1 MMPRIRLPLLLVL
14 LLAACTL
21 PPAPQI
27 RGDPPRARL
36 VVEQGADRPVPL
48 LLPAGLSAS
57 EARRVAAEL
66 ARGVPGLRPRLDP
79 VDIPPSRGAWLVLH
93 PLAAGEEGPD
103 PACGVPHPRPMAA
116 ALLLALCVDGEEV
129 AAVRVAGADERALWR
144 AARLLLPDPRANPRP
159 LRLLPHVEVGISGSF
174 GF

>member
-1 MMPRIRLPLLLVL
+1 
-14 LLAACTL
+14 
-21 PPAPQI
+21 
-27 RGDPPRARL
+27 
-36 VVEQGADRPVPL
+36 
-48 LLPAGLSAS
+48 
-57 EARRVAAEL
+57 
-66 ARGVPGLRPRLDP
+66 
-79 VDIPPSRGAWLVLH
+79 
-93 PLAAGEEGPD
+93 
-103 PACGVPHPRPMAA
+103 MAA